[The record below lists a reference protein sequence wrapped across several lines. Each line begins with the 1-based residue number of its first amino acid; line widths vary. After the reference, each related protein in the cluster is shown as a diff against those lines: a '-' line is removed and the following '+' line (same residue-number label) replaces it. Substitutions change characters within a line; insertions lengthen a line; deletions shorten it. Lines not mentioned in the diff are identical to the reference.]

1 MAAQFTPV
9 EGNPFDKK
17 KEKVNAPLEQS
28 FQPTFSGNEP
38 QEMDQELTLGRVGQ
52 LLSRGAVP
60 AVTGAVAGGTV
71 GGAGGALLGA
81 TALPIGDALNTLY
94 NAAANLIST
103 DPKYKLAMPSQ
114 IVSQWMEQSG
124 LGKEPTTPSER
135 VIEATGSGVAGAG
148 AQVKAL
154 QGLSKT
160 ATTELGRNIASKAA
174 EAPLSQIAV
183 SAPAS
188 AVAQTVTEAT
198 GNPILGMVAGGTVG
212 AVGGARTRKVE
223 SAPGAQELKDAASLA
238 YKRSADAGAV
248 IKPES
253 LQNAGQKIIEK
264 VSNKI
269 QIDPET
275 DTEAMA
281 VVRRLSKVYE
291 QPQTLEQ
298 LDLTRQFIRG
308 SIKGD
313 DRSSTFAKQ
322 ALKEFDNYINS
333 IDQKDILAGDSKTA
347 IDSLNTARGLWK
359 QSQKVALLDDLLQ
372 SADVRAGANYS
383 QSGMENAL
391 RRKLVNLADSE
402 DLKFFSK
409 GEQDAIRAAAKGGN
423 LQNFLRWAGKLSPT
437 SVIAGAGG
445 SYLGASLF
453 GAPGAVIAP
462 VLGAG
467 SKMAATK
474 IGLDNFADLQ
484 KMMALGRMPE
494 AQPRTRLMGITGIR
508 GLLSSPEERQR
519 LIDEETN
526 LGQ

>member
-1 MAAQFTPV
+1 MAQFTPV
-9 EGNPFDKK
+9 EGNPFEKK
-17 KEKVNAPLEQS
+17 KDVDQLS
-28 FQPTFSGNEP
+28 SQPTFSGAEP
-38 QEMDQELTLGRVGQ
+38 IDENQDLTIGRVGQ
-52 LLSRGAVP
+52 LLTRGAAP
-60 AVTGAVAGGTV
+60 AVTGAVSGGTV
-71 GGAGGALLGA
+71 GGAGGALLGSV
-81 TALPIGDALNTLY
+81 ALPIGDALNTLY

-114 IVSQWMEQSG
+114 IVSQWMEQAG

-135 VIEATGSGVAGAG
+135 VVESVGSGIAGAG
-148 AQVKAL
+148 TQLKAL
-154 QGLSKT
+154 EGLSKS
-160 ATTELGRNIASKAA
+160 AISALGRNVAEKAA
-174 EAPLSQIAV
+174 EAPLTQLAV
-183 SAPAS
+183 SAPAAATS
-188 AVAQTVTEAT
+188 QIVTETT
-198 GNPILGMVAGGTVG
+198 GNPLLGMLAGGTVG
-212 AVGGARTRKVE
+212 AAGGARGRKVE
-223 SAPGAQELKDAASLA
+223 SAPSAQDLKDAATVA
-238 YKRSADAGAV
+238 YKRSADAGAI
-248 IKPES
+248 IKPDS
-253 LQNAGQKIIEK
+253 LQTAGQKIIEK

-281 VVRRLSKVYE
+281 VIRRLSKIYE

-322 ALKEFDNYINS
+322 ALKEFDDYING

-359 QSQKVALLDDLLQ
+359 QSQKVALLDDILQ

-462 VLGAG
+462 IVGAG

-484 KMMALGRMPE
+484 KMMALGRKPE
-494 AQPRTRLMGITGIR
+494 VQNRTRLMGITGVR
-508 GLLSSPEERQR
+508 GLLSSPQERQR
-519 LIDEETN
+519 LIEEETN